1 MKYSLLCFL
10 LFLIFVPTFGQRLT
24 YTYSTS
30 EYDGEKIEADYEL
43 TFDLRDRAVII
54 GNGLGRPFVFQF
66 ESIATHVKTR
76 ALIAQ
81 KCGLTLVFSKD
92 FALLYNENG
101 PVRSWGVLP
110 KKWRRI

>member
-1 MKYSLLCFL
+1 MKNLLCFL
-10 LFLIFVPTFGQRLT
+10 FLLIFVPMFGQRLT

-43 TFDLRDRAVII
+43 TFDMRDHAVII
-54 GNGLGRPFVFQF
+54 DNGLGRPFIFQY
-66 ESIATHVKTR
+66 ESIATHIKTR
-76 ALIAQ
+76 ALIAH
-81 KCGLTLVFSKD
+81 KCGVTLVFSSE